1 MQDVAAAIL
10 ARLQVGDPCPVCGE
24 PITELSPHVAPD
36 LAAADAAVANARR
49 TQVKAQTAHQAANI
63 DAAAAHAR
71 AESVRTSFATIE
83 AKLARLDE
91 ELAAASVTRA
101 NVDRSAKRASTAAAA
116 ERERSAAAHQ
126 QAEAAAHAAGVLR
139 ALLVKL
145 PQDLECGPAEAAT
158 IVDDIEALAATLGA
172 ALEEHACASDG
183 SKAATAAVQE
193 AEALI
198 SSAATEVKTAIALQG
213 LQASAVTEAHAT
225 LLALGAPADASLG
238 ALRTELEA
246 LDAVAARAAALQAQ
260 LAQAQQQHAAA
271 TAVLA
276 ERTATCETSARAVLD
291 AKAAAA
297 AAVATAEKAR
307 AAFEDEWRRQ
317 LPPELGPDVT
327 AVPELMS
334 EASRV
339 GHELAATL
347 GHARATLEA
356 ARTDVARAEQLR
368 SDASTYR
375 RNSEVA
381 SDLGLELQA
390 NRFVAFIQREAMQAL
405 ATDAGGR
412 MLQLSRDRYRLEAD
426 GDEFVVVDRLNG
438 DERRSVRTLSGGE
451 TFLASLALAL
461 ALSERLPEL
470 SGRGGALSL
479 ESLFLDEGF
488 GSLDAESLS
497 VAIEGLELLATGSR
511 MIGIIS
517 HVPEVAERLPER
529 IEVVKTGGA
538 STVRDGR

>member
-1 MQDVAAAIL
+1 V
-10 ARLQVGDPCPVCGE
+10 
-24 PITELSPHVAPD
+24 TE
-36 LAAADAAVANARR
+36 
-49 TQVKAQTAHQAANI
+49 
-63 DAAAAHAR
+63 
-71 AESVRTSFATIE
+71 
-83 AKLARLDE
+83 
-91 ELAAASVTRA
+91 TRA
-101 NVDRSAKRASTAAAA
+101 T
-116 ERERSAAAHQ
+116 
-126 QAEAAAHAAGVLR
+126 
-139 ALLVKL
+139 LV
-145 PQDLECGPAEAAT
+145 
-158 IVDDIEALAATLGA
+158 
-172 ALEEHACASDG
+172 
-183 SKAATAAVQE
+183 
-193 AEALI
+193 
-198 SSAATEVKTAIALQG
+198 
-213 LQASAVTEAHAT
+213 
-225 LLALGAPADASLG
+225 ALGAPADASLG
-238 ALRTELEA
+238 ALRAELEA
-246 LDAVAARAAALQAQ
+246 LDTLAARTAALQAQ
-260 LAQAQQQHAAA
+260 LTQAEQQHAAA

-291 AKAAAA
+291 AEAAAA

-334 EASRV
+334 EVSRV

-356 ARTDVARAEQLR
+356 ARADVARAEQLR

-511 MIGIIS
+511 MIGVIS